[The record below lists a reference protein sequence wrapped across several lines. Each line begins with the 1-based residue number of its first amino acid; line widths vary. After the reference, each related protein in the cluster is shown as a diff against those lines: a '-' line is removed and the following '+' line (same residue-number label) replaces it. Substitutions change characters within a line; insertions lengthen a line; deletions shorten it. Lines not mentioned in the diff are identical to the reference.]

1 MSAEIKFNKENG
13 KIRVAILQNQ
23 WRYFIRT

>member
-1 MSAEIKFNKENG
+1 MEK
-13 KIRVAILQNQ
+13 LQNQ

>member
-1 MSAEIKFNKENG
+1 MYEENG
-13 KIRVAILQNQ
+13 KIHVARLQNQ